1 MADFKEQCICIR
13 LFFYIDKI
21 GAETFQVLTFAFKK
35 EAVRQTAVFD
45 CSAGSRNGMTSVKDV
60 QDACLLAEGTE
71 MWNIF
76 MGFGVKILLSTSLAN
91 ELGSVLVYV
100 VKF

>member
-13 LFFYIDKI
+13 LLFHIDKI
-21 GAETFQVLTFAFKK
+21 GAETLQVLTFAFKK

-76 MGFGVKILLSTSLAN
+76 MGFGMKVLLSTSLAN